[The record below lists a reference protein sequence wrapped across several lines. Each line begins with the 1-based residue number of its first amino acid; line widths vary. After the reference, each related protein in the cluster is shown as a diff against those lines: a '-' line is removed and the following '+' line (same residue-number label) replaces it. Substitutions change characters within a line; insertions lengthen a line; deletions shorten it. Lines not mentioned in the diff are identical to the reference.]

1 MLFMSEIQGGVLLLA
16 ELRLSPELRHEVR
29 SLSLQRVVTQS
40 EEPRQMAV
48 QELQELVRKNHDYHE
63 QAVAHLRLLEEE
75 GHAPH
80 LMTM

>member
-48 QELQELVRKNHDYHE
+48 QELQELVRKNHDHHE
-63 QAVAHLRLLEEE
+63 QAAAHLRLPEEE

-80 LMTM
+80 LKTM